1 MLLTKIIWDFALT
14 HLNQRFQIF
23 LNLSELFSTS
33 GLQTIR
39 VSFLEV
45 TLQYSNVFKFHFYQI
60 DNLHISH
67 HKIRPYQGRKY

>member
-45 TLQYSNVFKFHFYQI
+45 TLQYSTVMFLNFIFIKSITYI
-60 DNLHISH
+60 
-67 HKIRPYQGRKY
+67 